1 LIIKE
6 RRVTDLEVSRSGELR
21 LRNERLLLLGL
32 ACYTLLIS
40 ALIFQNQAAIT
51 PDVLVVAVALGAVLM
66 LRSRIWL
73 SDWVPIVALLLAY
86 ELMRGLADDAGFPL
100 HMEDLI
106 VAERLVALGTLPTQV
121 LQDAMRPVAGIDV
134 TALLS
139 TGVYMFHFLV
149 PILTGL
155 LLWAWRRGQFHDFM
169 AALIVLSMAAFV
181 TYLLLPAAPPWYAAR
196 AGVLDGP
203 DGLPLIAYLKPE
215 TFADVGAAL
224 GLDGNRVYDTVFHAA
239 GPNDVA
245 AWPSLHVA
253 YPFLAFLVLRRA
265 FGRIG
270 WLVGG
275 YAAVVAFSVVYT
287 GDHWVHDCVA
297 GAAFAYVAYYVVVH
311 TPVPVRERFD
321 RIFLPDAGSVGAGRR
336 VSEID

>member
-1 LIIKE
+1 M
-6 RRVTDLEVSRSGELR
+6 TDLDMTRSGELR

-40 ALIFQNQAAIT
+40 ALIFGNQTAIT
-51 PDVLVVAVALGAVLM
+51 FDVLIVAVALGGVLM
-66 LRSRIWL
+66 LRGRNWL
-73 SDWVPIVALLLAY
+73 SDWTPIVALLLAY

-100 HMEDLI
+100 HMHDLI
-106 VAERLVALGTLPTQV
+106 AAERLLALGSLPTQV

-149 PILTGL
+149 PVLTGL
-155 LLWAWRRGQFHDFM
+155 LIWLWRREQFHDFM

-181 TYLLLPAAPPWYAAR
+181 TYLLLPAAPPWYAA
-196 AGVLDGP
+196 AHGALNGP
-203 DGLPLIAYLKPE
+203 DGLPVIAYLKPE

-224 GLDGNRVYDTVFHAA
+224 GLDGNNVYDTVFYAA

-253 YPFLAFLVLRRA
+253 YPFLAFLALRRA
-265 FGRIG
+265 FGRIA
-270 WLVGG
+270 WLVAG

-287 GDHWVHDCVA
+287 GDHWVHDCIA
-297 GAAFAYVAYYVVVH
+297 GAAFAYIAYYVVVH
-311 TPVPVRERFD
+311 TPPSVREWFD
-321 RIFLPDAGSVGAGRR
+321 RVFLPGDRTLSARSRVG
-336 VSEID
+336 EID